1 MIKIKCIVC
10 GKEIIGP
17 RVDQLCCDNPKCK
30 DEFNSN
36 MIELWK
42 MENPD
47 KVKEMNKKSYSKR
60 KEKMTGPKHL

>member
-1 MIKIKCIVC
+1 MIDIKCIIC
-10 GKEIIGP
+10 EDNIEKP
-17 RVDQLCCDNPKCK
+17 RTDQLCCDKKACK

-47 KVKEMNKKSYSKR
+47 KVKDMNKKAYQTR
-60 KEKMTGPKHL
+60 KEK